1 MSTRDSRLSDAA
13 NAINTAVEFVSH
25 SLSRAGL
32 NRPSVGIV
40 LGSGLGCAADR
51 LISGGGISLDYFDIP
66 GMPQPHVVGHH
77 GALVFGHVKD
87 QCVVMLKGRVH
98 WYEGRSLD
106 DVLFGVRL
114 LAGLGIRRLLVTNAA
129 GGINP
134 QYSPGDLMLIRSHL
148 RPLLYTVPAT
158 VPAMLSGR
166 SAKLK
171 ALEIQKSRGL
181 WCDDLRSVA
190 LQINTSLRI
199 HEGTYAM
206 MPGPCY
212 ETPAEIRML
221 QKLGADAVGM
231 STVPEAVEAASLG
244 LSVLGV
250 SCITNCAAGLTDQ
263 TLSHSEV
270 TATASAVSEQFSEWI
285 WNVVGCINYGSAS

>member
-1 MSTRDSRLSDAA
+1 MSTRDLPRIDSAGS
-13 NAINTAVEFVSH
+13 ISSAVKFVNQA
-25 SLSRAGL
+25 LSRAGFGK
-32 NRPSVGIV
+32 PSVGVI

-51 LISGGGISLDYFDIP
+51 LINAGGISVDYVDIP
-66 GMPQPHVVGHH
+66 GMPRPHVVGHH
-77 GALVFGHVKD
+77 GALVCGQVKD

-98 WYEGRSLD
+98 WYEGRGLE

-114 LAGLGIRRLLVTNAA
+114 LTGLGIKTLLITNAA
-129 GGINP
+129 GGISP
-134 QYSPGDLMLIRSHL
+134 QFSPGDLMLIRSHL
-148 RPLLYTVPAT
+148 RPLLYTVPAAIPAT
-158 VPAMLSGR
+158 VSEPS
-166 SAKLK
+166 SNLK
-171 ALEIQKSRGL
+171 ALEIRRSAGL
-181 WCDDLRSVA
+181 WCDELRAVA
-190 LQINTSLRI
+190 LQIKTSLRI

-231 STVPEAVEAASLG
+231 STVPEAVEASSLG

-285 WNVVGCINYGSAS
+285 WNVVGSINF

>member
-1 MSTRDSRLSDAA
+1 MSTRDLPLSDAA
-13 NAINTAVEFVSH
+13 DLISSAVKFVNQSI
-25 SLSRAGL
+25 SRAGFGK
-32 NRPSVGIV
+32 PSVGVI

-51 LISGGGISLDYFDIP
+51 LISSGGISLDYLDVP
-66 GMPQPHVVGHH
+66 GMPRPHVVGHH
-77 GALVFGHVKD
+77 GALVCGRVNG

-98 WYEGRSLD
+98 WYEGRGLD

-114 LAGLGIRRLLVTNAA
+114 LAGLGIRTLLVTNAA

-134 QYSPGDLMLIRSHL
+134 QFSPGDLMLIRSHL

-158 VPAMLSGR
+158 I
-166 SAKLK
+166 SAPSPKLK
-171 ALEIQKSRGL
+171 TLEIQEDRGL
-181 WCDDLRSVA
+181 WCDVLRAVA
-190 LQINTSLRI
+190 LQIKTSLRI

-221 QKLGADAVGM
+221 QTLGADAVGM
-231 STVPEAVEAASLG
+231 STVPEAVEASSLG

-285 WNVVGCINYGSAS
+285 WNVVSCVN

>member
-1 MSTRDSRLSDAA
+1 MSTRNLHVGVAGDSVNS
-13 NAINTAVEFVSH
+13 AVEFVH
-25 SLSRAGL
+25 QAVSRAGL
-32 NRPSVGIV
+32 CKPSVGVI

-51 LISGGGISLDYFDIP
+51 LIRGGGISVDYVDIP
-66 GMPQPHVVGHH
+66 GMPRPQVEGHY
-77 GALVFGHVKD
+77 GTLVCGKVND

-98 WYEGRSLD
+98 WYEGRGLD
-106 DVLFGVRL
+106 DVLFSVRM
-114 LAGLGIRRLLVTNAA
+114 LAGLGIRNLLVTNAA

-134 QYSPGDLMLIRSHL
+134 QFSPGDLMLIRSHL
-148 RPLLYTVPAT
+148 RPLLYTVLAAVPAT
-158 VPAMLSGR
+158 ISGP
-166 SAKLK
+166 SSNLK
-171 ALEIQKSRGL
+171 ALEIQKDRGL
-181 WCDDLRSVA
+181 WCDELRAAA
-190 LQINTSLRI
+190 LQIKTSLRI

-244 LSVLGV
+244 LSVIGV
-250 SCITNCAAGLTDQ
+250 SCITNCAAGLTNQ

-270 TATASAVSEQFSEWI
+270 TATASAVSEQFSAWV
-285 WNVVGCINYGSAS
+285 WNIVGSINF

>member
-1 MSTRDSRLSDAA
+1 MSTRDLPLIQSAD
-13 NAINTAVEFVSH
+13 
-25 SLSRAGL
+25 SLSSAVTFVNQSLSKAGPGK
-32 NRPSVGIV
+32 PSVGVI

-51 LISGGGISLDYFDIP
+51 LINGGGTSLNYVDIP
-66 GMPQPHVVGHH
+66 GMPRPHVVGHH
-77 GALVFGHVKD
+77 GTLVLGQLGD

-98 WYEGRSLD
+98 WYEGRGLD

-114 LAGLGIRRLLVTNAA
+114 LAGLGIRNLLVTNAA

-134 QYSPGDLMLIRSHL
+134 QFSPGDLMLIRSHI

-158 VPAMLSGR
+158 VPPASSG
-166 SAKLK
+166 SCSHLK
-171 ALEIQKSRGL
+171 ALEIRKSSGL
-181 WCDDLRSVA
+181 WCDDLRTGA
-190 LQINTSLRI
+190 LRIRTSLRI
-199 HEGTYAM
+199 HQGTYAM

-263 TLSHSEV
+263 VLSHSEV
-270 TATASAVSEQFSEWI
+270 TATASAVSDQFSEWI
-285 WNVVGCINYGSAS
+285 WNVVGSINT

>member
-1 MSTRDSRLSDAA
+1 MSTRDFSLSDSADSVSS
-13 NAINTAVEFVSH
+13 AVTFVNQAF
-25 SLSRAGL
+25 SRAGL
-32 NRPSVGIV
+32 FKPSVGVI

-51 LISGGGISLDYFDIP
+51 LVNSGGMSLDYSDIP
-66 GMPQPHVVGHH
+66 GMPRPHVVGHC
-77 GALVFGHVKD
+77 GALIFGRVND
-87 QCVVMLKGRVH
+87 QGVVMLKGRVH
-98 WYEGRSLD
+98 WYEGRGLN

-114 LAGLGIRRLLVTNAA
+114 LAGLRIRNLLVTNAA

-134 QYSPGDLMLIRSHL
+134 QFSPGDLMLIRSHL
-148 RPLLYTVPAT
+148 RPLLYTVPAA
-158 VPAMLSGR
+158 VPVMLSGP
-166 SAKLK
+166 SSNLK
-171 ALEIQKSRGL
+171 ALEMRKERGL
-181 WCDDLRSVA
+181 WCDNLRSAA
-190 LQINTSLRI
+190 LGITTSLRI

-231 STVPEAVEAASLG
+231 STVPEAVEASSLG

-285 WNVVGCINYGSAS
+285 WNVVGSINT

>member
-1 MSTRDSRLSDAA
+1 MSTRNLPLSDSADSISAA
-13 NAINTAVEFVSH
+13 VKFVNQA
-25 SLSRAGL
+25 LSRAGL
-32 NRPSVGIV
+32 GKPSVGVI
-40 LGSGLGCAADR
+40 LGSGLGCAADQ
-51 LISGGGISLDYFDIP
+51 LISGGGISVDYVDIP
-66 GMPQPHVVGHH
+66 GMPRPHVVGHH
-77 GALVFGHVKD
+77 GALVCGQVND

-98 WYEGRSLD
+98 WYEGRGLD

-114 LAGLGIRRLLVTNAA
+114 LAGLGIRSLLVTNAA

-134 QYSPGDLMLIRSHL
+134 QFSPGDLMLIRSHL

-158 VPAMLSGR
+158 VPTMHSGP
-166 SAKLK
+166 SSNLK
-171 ALEIQKSRGL
+171 ALEIQESRGL
-181 WCDDLRSVA
+181 WCDDLRAAA
-190 LQINTSLRI
+190 LLIKTSLRI

-221 QKLGADAVGM
+221 QKIGADAVGM
-231 STVPEAVEAASLG
+231 STVPEAVEASSLG

-270 TATASAVSEQFSEWI
+270 TATASAVSEQFTEWI
-285 WNVVGCINYGSAS
+285 WKVVGSINC

>member
-1 MSTRDSRLSDAA
+1 MSTRELHSGDAGESVNSAVAFVHQALS
-13 NAINTAVEFVSH
+13 
-25 SLSRAGL
+25 LAGL
-32 NRPSVGIV
+32 GKPSVGVI

-51 LISGGGISLDYFDIP
+51 LISGGGISVDYVEIP
-66 GMPQPHVVGHH
+66 GMPRPHVVGHH
-77 GALVFGHVKD
+77 GALVCGKVND

-98 WYEGRSLD
+98 WYEGRGLD

-114 LAGLGIRRLLVTNAA
+114 LAGMGIRNLLVTNAA

-134 QYSPGDLMLIRSHL
+134 QFSPGDLMLIRSHL
-148 RPLLYTVPAT
+148 RPLLYTVPAA
-158 VPAMLSGR
+158 VPATVSGP
-166 SAKLK
+166 SSNLK
-171 ALEIQKSRGL
+171 ALENGEEYGL
-181 WCDDLRSVA
+181 WADDLRAAA
-190 LQINTSLRI
+190 LQIKTSLRI

-221 QKLGADAVGM
+221 RTLGADAVGM
-231 STVPEAVEAASLG
+231 STVPEAVEASLLG

-285 WNVVGCINYGSAS
+285 WNIVGSIKT

>member
-1 MSTRDSRLSDAA
+1 MSTRDLPLSDAA
-13 NAINTAVEFVSH
+13 DSTSSAVKFVNQA
-25 SLSRAGL
+25 LLRAGFGK
-32 NRPSVGIV
+32 PSVGVI

-51 LISGGGISLDYFDIP
+51 LINSGGMSLSYVDIP
-66 GMPQPHVVGHH
+66 GMPRPNVAGHH
-77 GALVFGHVKD
+77 GTLVIGQVSD

-98 WYEGRSLD
+98 WYEGRGLP

-114 LAGLGIRRLLVTNAA
+114 LAGLGIRNLLVTNAA

-134 QYSPGDLMLIRSHL
+134 QFSPGDLMLIRSHL
-148 RPLLYTVPAT
+148 RPLLYTVPAAG
-158 VPAMLSGR
+158 PLMHSGPLSN
-166 SAKLK
+166 LK
-171 ALEIQKSRGL
+171 PLELREERGL
-181 WCDDLRSVA
+181 WCDHLRAAA
-190 LQINTSLRI
+190 LRIKTSLRI
-199 HEGTYAM
+199 HEGSYAM

-231 STVPEAVEAASLG
+231 STVPEAVEASLLG
-244 LSVLGV
+244 LSVLGI

-285 WNVVGCINYGSAS
+285 WNVVGSIKT

>member
-1 MSTRDSRLSDAA
+1 MNTRELHPGDAA
-13 NAINTAVEFVSH
+13 DSKQPAVEFVNQA
-25 SLSRAGL
+25 LSRAGL
-32 NRPSVGIV
+32 VMPAVGVI

-51 LISGGGISLDYFDIP
+51 LIKTGGISVDCVDIP
-66 GMPQPHVVGHH
+66 GMPRPLVTGHY
-77 GALVFGHVKD
+77 GALVCGRVKENS
-87 QCVVMLKGRVH
+87 VVMLKGRVH
-98 WYEGRSLD
+98 WYEGRGLD

-114 LAGLGIRRLLVTNAA
+114 LAGLGIRSLLVTNAA

-134 QYSPGDLMLIRSHL
+134 QFSPGDLMLIRSHL

-158 VPAMLSGR
+158 TPATHSGP
-166 SAKLK
+166 SSNLK
-171 ALEIQKSRGL
+171 ALEIQENRGL
-181 WCDDLRSVA
+181 WCDGLRAAA
-190 LQINTSLRI
+190 LQIRTPLRI
-199 HEGTYAM
+199 HEGSYAM

-250 SCITNCAAGLTDQ
+250 SCITNCAAGLTNQ

-270 TATASAVSEQFSEWI
+270 TATAFAVSEQFSEWI
-285 WNVVGCINYGSAS
+285 WNVVGSINS

>member
-1 MSTRDSRLSDAA
+1 MSTRRLPPRDAA
-13 NAINTAVEFVSH
+13 DSVNSAVEFVNQA
-25 SLSRAGL
+25 LSRAGL
-32 NRPSVGIV
+32 FKPSIGVI

-51 LISGGGISLDYFDIP
+51 LINAGGVSVNYVDIP
-66 GMPQPHVVGHH
+66 GMPRPHVVGHH
-77 GALVFGHVKD
+77 GALVCGRVKD
-87 QCVVMLKGRVH
+87 QSVVMLKGRVH
-98 WYEGRSLD
+98 WYEGRALD

-114 LAGLGIRRLLVTNAA
+114 LAGLGIQNLLVTNAA
-129 GGINP
+129 GGINS
-134 QYSPGDLMLIRSHL
+134 QFAPGDLMLIRSHL

-158 VPAMLSGR
+158 VPGTLSGP
-166 SAKLK
+166 SSNLK
-171 ALEIQKSRGL
+171 ALEIRDSRSL
-181 WCDDLRSVA
+181 WCGDLQAAA
-190 LQINTSLRI
+190 LQVTTSLRI

-231 STVPEAVEAASLG
+231 STVPEAIEAATLG

-270 TATASAVSEQFSEWI
+270 TATASAVSELFSEWI
-285 WNVVGCINYGSAS
+285 WNVVGSIKS

>member
-1 MSTRDSRLSDAA
+1 MSTRDLHLNDSADS
-13 NAINTAVEFVSH
+13 ISSAVAFVNQA
-25 SLSRAGL
+25 LSRAGL
-32 NRPSVGIV
+32 VKPSVGVI

-51 LISGGGISLDYFDIP
+51 LINAGGISTDYVDIP
-66 GMPQPHVVGHH
+66 GMPQPHVTGHH
-77 GALVFGHVKD
+77 GTLVCGRVND

-106 DVLFGVRL
+106 DILFGVRL
-114 LAGLGIRRLLVTNAA
+114 LAGLGIRNLLVTNAA

-134 QYSPGDLMLIRSHL
+134 QFSPGDLMLIRSHL

-158 VPAMLSGR
+158 VPRHSRMVNAFEMQ
-166 SAKLK
+166 
-171 ALEIQKSRGL
+171 ESRGL
-181 WCDDLRSVA
+181 WCNVLRTAA
-190 LQINTSLRI
+190 LQTKTPLRI

-221 QKLGADAVGM
+221 QKIGADAVGM
-231 STVPEAVEAASLG
+231 STVPEAVEAVSLG
-244 LSVLGV
+244 MSVLGV

-270 TATASAVSEQFSEWI
+270 TATASSVSEPFSEWI
-285 WNVVGCINYGSAS
+285 WNVVCGMKP

>member
-1 MSTRDSRLSDAA
+1 L
-13 NAINTAVEFVSH
+13 AVKFVNQA
-25 SLSRAGL
+25 LSRAGL
-32 NRPSVGIV
+32 VNPSVGVI

-51 LISGGGISLDYFDIP
+51 LLSGGGISVSYVDIP
-66 GMPQPHVVGHH
+66 GMPRPQVVGHH
-77 GALVFGHVKD
+77 GALVCGQVND

-98 WYEGRSLD
+98 WYEGRGLD

-114 LAGLGIRRLLVTNAA
+114 LAGLGIRNLLVTNAA

-134 QYSPGDLMLIRSHL
+134 QFSPGDLMLIRSHL
-148 RPLLYTVPAT
+148 RPLLYTVPAA
-158 VPAMLSGR
+158 VPATVSGP
-166 SAKLK
+166 SSNLN
-171 ALEIQKSRGL
+171 ALEIREEHGL
-181 WCDDLRSVA
+181 WCDDLVA
-190 LQINTSLRI
+190 SALRVKTSLRI
-199 HEGTYAM
+199 HEGSYAM

-231 STVPEAVEAASLG
+231 STVPEAVEAATLG

-285 WNVVGCINYGSAS
+285 WNVVGSINS